1 MTLNTCKQIEY
12 WLVDYTDKLLDSDSS
27 KRVTEH
33 LRQCESCRCRADALK
48 RSLALT
54 RVIWQDT
61 LEQTQERP
69 VGYSIFGPRRR
80 QWVLRGTAV
89 AAILF
94 LAASAVFRYMPSHPA
109 SPQLTAERVE
119 FQIEAEASAARLLA
133 TAELLAHKPHAQ
145 ALAQQQYQYLLD
157 HYPATRAGIQAR
169 THSRQEQRRI
179 P

>member
-1 MTLNTCKQIEY
+1 MTLNTCKHIEE

-33 LRQCESCRCRADALK
+33 LRQCESCRCRANALK

-69 VGYSIFGPRRR
+69 VTRSIFGLRQRRG
-80 QWVLRGTAV
+80 VLRGTAV

-94 LAASAVFRYMPSHPA
+94 LAASALFRYLPLHPA
-109 SPQLTAERVE
+109 SLQLTAEHVE

-133 TAELLAHKPHAQ
+133 TAELLAQKPHAQ

-157 HYPATRAGIQAR
+157 HYPATRAGIQTKA
-169 THSRQEQRRI
+169 HSR
-179 P
+179 